1 MTMNLYMYIY
11 IYYICAYVCIAYAW
25 IYLYIG
31 VYINIYIYVFNS
43 VGMMIKTVIQVK
55 RLILSIPI
63 QLKHMA
69 GQIGSSCQL
78 LVGLNT
84 RK

>member
-1 MTMNLYMYIY
+1 MSYDYEFVYVY

-31 VYINIYIYVFNS
+31 VYIYIFNS

>member
-1 MTMNLYMYIY
+1 MTMNLYMYIL
-11 IYYICAYVCIAYAW
+11 YICAYVCIAYTW

-31 VYINIYIYVFNS
+31 IYIYVFSS

-63 QLKHMA
+63 PLKHMA